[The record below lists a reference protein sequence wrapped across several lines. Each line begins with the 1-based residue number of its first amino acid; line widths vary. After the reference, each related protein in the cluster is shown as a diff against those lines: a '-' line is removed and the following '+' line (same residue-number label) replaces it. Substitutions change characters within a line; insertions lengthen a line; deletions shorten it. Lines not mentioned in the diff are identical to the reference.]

1 MDNASKFAVVVLWV
15 VSNADPLGKKARV
28 VWEVKCAG
36 RKRPCRRMLVMLPTG
51 PVWQALMCA
60 TSLSVEVARETGGG
74 EGWVALVLR
83 YGSDMALYWN

>member
-36 RKRPCRRMLVMLPTG
+36 EET
-51 PVWQALMCA
+51 AL
-60 TSLSVEVARETGGG
+60 S
-74 EGWVALVLR
+74 
-83 YGSDMALYWN
+83 